1 MAVAR
6 HAVTDYGDI
15 VDAAGRRVGPIHPGE
30 ILEEEFLQP
39 MGVTAY
45 ALAKAIGV
53 PRNRVTAIVHG
64 ERAISADTALRLG
77 RYFGTS
83 AEFWL
88 GLQTAHDLEVARQE
102 IGKQLDQ
109 VVPHAT

>member
-1 MAVAR
+1 MAIAR
-6 HAVTDYGDI
+6 DAVTDYGDI
-15 VDAAGRRVGPIHPGE
+15 VDAAGRPVGPIHPGL
-30 ILEEEFLQP
+30 ILKEEFLGP
-39 MGVTAY
+39 MGVSAY

-88 GLQTAHDLEVARQE
+88 GLQTAYDLEVARRE
-102 IGKQLDQ
+102 VGARLDQ
-109 VVPHAT
+109 IVPRAA